1 MREGAGEVVRKLKHS
16 FEIEVR
22 ESEAGPELHAT
33 MLTEGRAASGG
44 RAEVFAPGSVQWP
57 SEGVEIAP
65 SHVLPAEA
73 RAQPV
78 RQRDGKLTLRAR
90 ATDALR
96 AAVKSG
102 SKFMSVEF
110 HALEERTTAGGVR
123 EILRALVVRAA
134 LVPRPEYD
142 TTAAEVRSKQGRR
155 VWL

>member
-1 MREGAGEVVRKLKHS
+1 MKHS

-22 ESEAGPELHAT
+22 DSESGPELRAT

-65 SHVLPAEA
+65 SHALPTEV

-78 RQRDGKLTLRAR
+78 RQRDGRLTLRTR

-96 AAVKSG
+96 AAVESG
-102 SKFMSVEF
+102 SRFCSVEF
-110 HALEERTTAGGVR
+110 FAIEERTTAAGVR
-123 EILRALVVRAA
+123 EILSAIVTRAA
-134 LVPRPEYD
+134 LTPRPEYD
-142 TTAAEVRSKQGRR
+142 TTAAELRENQGRR